1 MTNVMTKDATAIVEA
16 YFAMWNEEDT
26 AKRARHID
34 EAWTDSGRYVDP
46 ARDARGQGA
55 LNEMVSAAR
64 PHFPGHTVRRTSAID
79 SHHDQLRFA
88 WQVIGPDGSVPVSG
102 IDVGVLAPDGR
113 LERITGFFG
122 ELAPEAAG

>member
-1 MTNVMTKDATAIVEA
+1 MAEVMTQDLTATVDA

-26 AKRARHID
+26 TKRAQHIE
-34 EAWTDSGRYVDP
+34 EAWADNGRYVDP
-46 ARDARGQGA
+46 ARDAEGHAA
-55 LNEMVSAAR
+55 LNDTVSAAP

-88 WQVIGPDGSVPVSG
+88 WQVVGPDGSVPVAG

-113 LERITGFFG
+113 LQRITGFFG
-122 ELAPEAAG
+122 ELAQEGAA